1 MGFLGRQETRIK
13 GAMNKTNP
21 PPAIH
26 KPNQAHFLQRGIFP
40 YSLIPQLSPYLKTKI
55 LPRMLIR
62 QDIPLFCHCHMC
74 IYLCYINR
82 AMPKHFLDISDIYVR
97 LQEARSESM
106 AEHMGR
112 DMQLY
117 CGEGGVLVY
126 HPADRLV

>member
-1 MGFLGRQETRIK
+1 
-13 GAMNKTNP
+13 MNKTNP
-21 PPAIH
+21 PPATH
-26 KPNQAHFLQRGIFP
+26 KTNQAYFLQRGIFP
-40 YSLIPQLSPYLKTKI
+40 YSLIPQLSPFLKTKI

>member
-21 PPAIH
+21 PPATH
-26 KPNQAHFLQRGIFP
+26 KTNQAYFLQRGIFP

-55 LPRMLIR
+55 LPWMFIC
-62 QDIPLFCHCHMC
+62 QDISLLCHCHMC

-82 AMPKHFLDISDIYVR
+82 AMSKHFLDIPYVHVCF
-97 LQEARSESM
+97 QEARRESM